1 MEEESILEEFKN
13 VKLQLKEKSMDE
25 EEFDATRETCMLLGG
40 KLMDIRAKQH
50 RCYSD
55 NEDLEIVI
63 NREIMAIRYNITL
76 SVVIFIYIG
85 FAIECIA
92 LIVGLKIKISS
103 KWMLNKSE
111 QVHLSGKEAQHHL
124 IDSDPESPLHL

>member
-63 NREIMAIRYNITL
+63 NREIMAIRYNTA
-76 SVVIFIYIG
+76 Y
-85 FAIECIA
+85 C
-92 LIVGLKIKISS
+92 
-103 KWMLNKSE
+103 
-111 QVHLSGKEAQHHL
+111 H
-124 IDSDPESPLHL
+124 LHLLH

>member
-1 MEEESILEEFKN
+1 
-13 VKLQLKEKSMDE
+13 MDE

-63 NREIMAIRYNITL
+63 NKEIMAIRCE
-76 SVVIFIYIG
+76 F
-85 FAIECIA
+85 F
-92 LIVGLKIKISS
+92 
-103 KWMLNKSE
+103 
-111 QVHLSGKEAQHHL
+111 HF
-124 IDSDPESPLHL
+124 

>member
-85 FAIECIA
+85 
-92 LIVGLKIKISS
+92 
-103 KWMLNKSE
+103 LND
-111 QVHLSGKEAQHHL
+111 LYNCN
-124 IDSDPESPLHL
+124 

>member
-1 MEEESILEEFKN
+1 
-13 VKLQLKEKSMDE
+13 MDE

-63 NREIMAIRYNITL
+63 NREIMAIRYNTAHCHL
-76 SVVIFIYIG
+76 HSF
-85 FAIECIA
+85 IA
-92 LIVGLKIKISS
+92 LKHFVIAL
-103 KWMLNKSE
+103 L
-111 QVHLSGKEAQHHL
+111 
-124 IDSDPESPLHL
+124 

>member
-1 MEEESILEEFKN
+1 MGSSKSRESYHQYLQAIPSQGTAEKIQGNFCPLTIFVPYFICQVLFCEEERILEEFKK

-55 NEDLEIVI
+55 NEDLEIII
-63 NREIMAIRYNITL
+63 NKEIMAIR
-76 SVVIFIYIG
+76 
-85 FAIECIA
+85 
-92 LIVGLKIKISS
+92 
-103 KWMLNKSE
+103 
-111 QVHLSGKEAQHHL
+111 
-124 IDSDPESPLHL
+124 

>member
-1 MEEESILEEFKN
+1 MEQFKN
-13 VKLQLKEKSMDE
+13 VKLQMQEKSMDE

-63 NREIMAIRYNITL
+63 NRDIMAIRLLRSKVKRILL
-76 SVVIFIYIG
+76 SLF
-85 FAIECIA
+85 
-92 LIVGLKIKISS
+92 S
-103 KWMLNKSE
+103 M
-111 QVHLSGKEAQHHL
+111 QV
-124 IDSDPESPLHL
+124 